1 MAAVLAANSGN
12 KLSNPV
18 IIPMKSAV
26 IKSGLFHVVLVAV
39 LTVGLPFVKTDP
51 VTMSAPI
58 SVDIIDVSE
67 LSTTDKIAP
76 PKKPPEEPAPPE
88 PAQKKEAAPK
98 MTAEKPPDLSKPKPP
113 EVETAEDLP
122 EPEPPPPLERAELK
136 KPEPPKPKPEVT
148 KTAKPKPQEDQMA
161 SLLRNLTPDAAEES
175 EGEKEPLDPDAQSES
190 GQIARLADQLSMSEM
205 DALRRQLGGCWNVMA
220 GAKNAEELII
230 EIRVVMNRD
239 RTVNR
244 ASILDTGRYNRDTH
258 YRAAADAALR
268 ALRNPKC
275 SPLELPPEKYDQWK
289 TVLIRFDPSD
299 VL

>member
-88 PAQKKEAAPK
+88 PAQKRK
-98 MTAEKPPDLSKPKPP
+98 
-113 EVETAEDLP
+113 
-122 EPEPPPPLERAELK
+122 
-136 KPEPPKPKPEVT
+136 
-148 KTAKPKPQEDQMA
+148 
-161 SLLRNLTPDAAEES
+161 
-175 EGEKEPLDPDAQSES
+175 
-190 GQIARLADQLSMSEM
+190 
-205 DALRRQLGGCWNVMA
+205 LRR
-220 GAKNAEELII
+220 
-230 EIRVVMNRD
+230 R
-239 RTVNR
+239 
-244 ASILDTGRYNRDTH
+244 
-258 YRAAADAALR
+258 
-268 ALRNPKC
+268 
-275 SPLELPPEKYDQWK
+275 
-289 TVLIRFDPSD
+289 
-299 VL
+299 